1 MGTKTIRL
9 DEDVYE
15 RIKSK
20 KRDDETFS
28 DAIERLTS
36 DYTLLDFADEAPVV
50 DSERH
55 MAVLEERDEQSKQET
70 RDRLDRMD
78 VDGIE

>member
-15 RIKSK
+15 YIKSK

-28 DAIERLTS
+28 DAVARLTEDWSLLELVESYKDEQAERHRRLLERSEETAATNRDDLLERLS
-36 DYTLLDFADEAPVV
+36 HEN
-50 DSERH
+50 E
-55 MAVLEERDEQSKQET
+55 
-70 RDRLDRMD
+70 
-78 VDGIE
+78 

>member
-15 RIKSK
+15 YLKSK

-28 DAIERLTS
+28 DAVDRLTDDWSLLDLVETYTDDQADRHRDVLRRSEQTAASSREALLERLES
-36 DYTLLDFADEAPVV
+36 ADE
-50 DSERH
+50 
-55 MAVLEERDEQSKQET
+55 
-70 RDRLDRMD
+70 
-78 VDGIE
+78 